1 MNSKANVLIPGCG
14 EGKYNKLIAGRQDMH
29 KLPDGFLGRV
39 FKGVGCRVPELSG
52 NVLLIG
58 GEVSVLFEQAA
69 SSTLRSQVA

>member
-1 MNSKANVLIPGCG
+1 
-14 EGKYNKLIAGRQDMH
+14 MH
-29 KLPDGFLGRV
+29 KLPNGFLGRV
-39 FKGVGCRVPELSG
+39 FKGVGCRVPEPSG